1 MHNRKQKRRCRS
13 ILWNLTPT
21 IKIEKI
27 SSKSNISVLFG
38 QQKVSK
44 KLSSGAIVAEVGTVS
59 LRKQFKRND
68 SSFKRQQHYGEKQS
82 SETVI
87 VSSAESL
94 FEKTIEI
101 FGEKTAFVC
110 RIRGLAYVDKFSK
123 NFLWQLR
130 IFSKKGWKMQKL
142 KFLRTIQS
150 PILVFDGEVL
160 LKIWFLK
167 HTSTSKI

>member
-1 MHNRKQKRRCRS
+1 MSVNPLNFDTDNQ
-13 ILWNLTPT
+13 
-21 IKIEKI
+21 IEKI

-101 FGEKTAFVC
+101 LGEKTRIIC
-110 RIRGLAYVDKFSK
+110 RIRSLVYVDKFSTK
-123 NFLWQLR
+123 FLWQLCT
-130 IFSKKGWKMQKL
+130 FSKKGSKVQKL

-150 PILVFDGEVL
+150 PIMVFDGEVL

-167 HTSTSKI
+167 QSFNSKI